1 MCFENVFDLRINT
14 DEGRTLKMN
23 KKAIALITSAA
34 MLLTGVSCAKKGG
47 TSAQSEREKD
57 GATQASTTAVTEEET
72 TQMATEHISPVET
85 VSASL
90 GSQITAGRTIGRAQ
104 GSNTIKFPLADL
116 IEDGDRVNSFTFT
129 IYSGNGGDIGE
140 YKGGCGISVDADCA
154 AATNEGWY
162 QSPDFTAPTQGSY
175 GEITWNVPE
184 ELKDHIHA
192 AGEVLFGYWWG
203 NCDSIRIED
212 VICSFERKREVPVDG
227 MGIAK
232 AEKSVEYSA
241 ADNKIKVPLDFIPAG
256 TVPEVVTF
264 SVRSS
269 GPFGKYTGAF
279 GISSSAG
286 EYMSGDTAIFTES
299 SELELTWF
307 VPDAAKGYMA
317 ENNELVLGYWWS
329 RQPSVELD
337 TVSVKYS
344 LGTGDYPKPRPVQ
357 DTTVATEPAT
367 KDGGFR
373 SAKEI
378 VSQIKI
384 GWNLGNT
391 LESYD
396 TGSTGLQTETGWGNP
411 KTTGDIVKSVKAA
424 GFNAIRIPVTWSEH
438 TTGDGINKAWL
449 DRVQEVVDYA
459 YREGLFVVLNMHHD
473 DYIWFRPQQS
483 EYESISS
490 RYTKIWSQICVRFAD
505 YDDRLIFEGMNEPRT
520 VGSAMEW
527 MGGTHEEREVL
538 NKYIRDFV
546 DTVRGTGGKNAE
558 RTLIVT
564 SYAASADSIALNEVS
579 VPGGGNIVFSV
590 HYYAPWSFAEGKQ
603 TVFDNNSRT
612 ELDGKFD
619 ELKRKFIDKGI
630 PVLIDEFGCVHGAD
644 EETRCAY
651 YTYYISSAKARG
663 IKCFVWDNSKMSGD
677 SSFGIF
683 NRNGMTWDGNILA
696 AIMEGAR

>member
-1 MCFENVFDLRINT
+1 
-14 DEGRTLKMN
+14 
-23 KKAIALITSAA
+23 
-34 MLLTGVSCAKKGG
+34 
-47 TSAQSEREKD
+47 
-57 GATQASTTAVTEEET
+57 
-72 TQMATEHISPVET
+72 
-85 VSASL
+85 
-90 GSQITAGRTIGRAQ
+90 
-104 GSNTIKFPLADL
+104 
-116 IEDGDRVNSFTFT
+116 
-129 IYSGNGGDIGE
+129 
-140 YKGGCGISVDADCA
+140 
-154 AATNEGWY
+154 
-162 QSPDFTAPTQGSY
+162 
-175 GEITWNVPE
+175 
-184 ELKDHIHA
+184 
-192 AGEVLFGYWWG
+192 
-203 NCDSIRIED
+203 
-212 VICSFERKREVPVDG
+212 
-227 MGIAK
+227 
-232 AEKSVEYSA
+232 
-241 ADNKIKVPLDFIPAG
+241 
-256 TVPEVVTF
+256 
-264 SVRSS
+264 
-269 GPFGKYTGAF
+269 
-279 GISSSAG
+279 
-286 EYMSGDTAIFTES
+286 
-299 SELELTWF
+299 
-307 VPDAAKGYMA
+307 
-317 ENNELVLGYWWS
+317 
-329 RQPSVELD
+329 
-337 TVSVKYS
+337 
-344 LGTGDYPKPRPVQ
+344 
-357 DTTVATEPAT
+357 
-367 KDGGFR
+367 
-373 SAKEI
+373 
-378 VSQIKI
+378 
-384 GWNLGNT
+384 
-391 LESYD
+391 
-396 TGSTGLQTETGWGNP
+396 
-411 KTTGDIVKSVKAA
+411 
-424 GFNAIRIPVTWSEH
+424 
-438 TTGDGINKAWL
+438 
-449 DRVQEVVDYA
+449 
-459 YREGLFVVLNMHHD
+459 MHHD

-490 RYTKIWSQICVRFAD
+490 RYTKIWSQICERFAD

>member
-23 KKAIALITSAA
+23 KKAIALITSAV

-47 TSAQSEREKD
+47 TSARSERKKD
-57 GATQASTTAVTEEET
+57 SATQTSTTAVTEEET

-90 GSQITAGRTIGRAQ
+90 GSQITADRTIGRAQ

-203 NCDSIRIED
+203 NCDSIRIEN

-286 EYMSGDTAIFTES
+286 EYMSGDTAVFTES

-344 LGTGDYPKPRPVQ
+344 LGTGDYPKPRSVQ

-438 TTGDGINKAWL
+438 TTGDSISKAWL

-490 RYTKIWSQICVRFAD
+490 RYTKIWSQICERFAD